1 MAWVEDEV
9 VDSGEPGLP
18 TAGADLQ
25 PWDLAPVG
33 LALVDPHGVVGAVN
47 AHGRELLR
55 HSDPAASVHA
65 LRHGR
70 PRRGR
75 S

>member
-25 PWDLAPVG
+25 PWTSRPSAWPLST
-33 LALVDPHGVVGAVN
+33 
-47 AHGRELLR
+47 RT
-55 HSDPAASVHA
+55 ASSV
-65 LRHGR
+65 R
-70 PRRGR
+70 
-75 S
+75 